1 MLCIEPVEH
10 IELNSSFLL
19 PPSSLPLQ
27 VYREEVYNIVK
38 EVIASHPG
46 LGNGPNM
53 GTTVTSDD
61 PLWGLFMG
69 FEHDRIHLETSS
81 VLFRET
87 PIELV
92 QVRRRRR
99 GREGEGVFEY
109 HVFTLS

>member
-1 MLCIEPVEH
+1 M
-10 IELNSSFLL
+10 
-19 PPSSLPLQ
+19 
-27 VYREEVYNIVK
+27 K

-61 PLWGLFMG
+61 PLWGLVMG

-99 GREGEGVFEY
+99 GRERETREKKRGRGRGGGARI
-109 HVFTLS
+109 